1 MHTITTEDIMEN
13 IVITGVTSGFG
24 INWLY
29 ELDKGS
35 DITFFILA
43 RNEEKFNSLLKQNP
57 LTNSIHFIQ
66 CELDSF
72 QSIANAVNSVKTL
85 TNTVDTLINNAGVW
99 SSNKFSTSKDNIEIT
114 VAVNQLA
121 PYLLTGQLLP
131 LLKNSVN
138 PKVIN
143 TASFRHKDA
152 KVDIKDI
159 ELRETFNAEQAYCNS
174 KLYSVLFTKKL
185 AQLLKSTNITVNCFD
200 PGIVDTPMLKDAFPK
215 SLSLIYPMFRKYIA
229 RSPQKG
235 AETGVY
241 LSQTLI
247 CQTVS
252 GEYFKDAKI
261 KAVSNNGNNQS
272 LIDWLWNE
280 SIRLT
285 GFKYA

>member
-1 MHTITTEDIMEN
+1 MVDIMEN

-24 INWLY
+24 IHWLY

-43 RNEEKFNSLLKQNP
+43 RNEKKFNEMLKQKA
-57 LTNSIHFIQ
+57 LTNAVHFIT

-72 QSIANAVNSVKTL
+72 QSIANAVCAIAAL
-85 TNTVDTLINNAGVW
+85 TDNVDTIINNAGVW
-99 SSNKFSTSKDNIEIT
+99 SDNEFSTSKDHIELT
-114 VAVNQLA
+114 LAVNHLA
-121 PYLLTGQLLP
+121 PYLLTGQLIT
-131 LLKNSVN
+131 LLKNSTN
-138 PKVIN
+138 PRIIN

-159 ELRETFNAEQAYCNS
+159 ELRENFSAEQAYCNS

-185 AQLLKSTNITVNCFD
+185 AQLLKDTTISVNCFD
-200 PGIVDTPMLKDAFPK
+200 PGIVDTPMLKAAFPK
-215 SLSLIYPMFRKYIA
+215 GLNSIYPIFRKLIA

-235 AETGVY
+235 AETGVF
-241 LSQTLI
+241 LSQKSI
-247 CQTVS
+247 CNLGS
-252 GEYFKDAKI
+252 GEYYKNSKI
-261 KAVSNNGNNQS
+261 KAVSKQGNNQA

-285 GFKYA
+285 GFKYVIS